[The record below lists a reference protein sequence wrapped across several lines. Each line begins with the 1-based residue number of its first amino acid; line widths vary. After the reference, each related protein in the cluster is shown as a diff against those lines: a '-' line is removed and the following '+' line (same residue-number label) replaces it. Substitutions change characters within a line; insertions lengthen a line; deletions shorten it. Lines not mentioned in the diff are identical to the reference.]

1 MKGVNFGDKHTYQ
14 EWKLILTHT
23 DISFPNV
30 KKETINIPGADG
42 ELDFTES
49 LSGDV
54 KYENRKI
61 LFEFVTTDQRITWK
75 NLISEIANYLHG
87 RKFKIIL
94 DEDPNFY
101 YYGRAEINQFKSDKS
116 IGTITIECN
125 VEPYKYDLSS
135 STEDWLWDP
144 FSFENGIII
153 ETQDIKVDGEQE
165 IIIYGR
171 RKKVIPKITCDNPIQ
186 VVFKANTYNLF
197 AGTQKVLNIEICE
210 GQNVLK
216 FIGNG
221 IVSIEYRG
229 GSL

>member
-1 MKGVNFGDKHTYQ
+1 LKGVNFGDKHTYQ

-210 GQNVLK
+210 AVWHCFVFCL
-216 FIGNG
+216 
-221 IVSIEYRG
+221 
-229 GSL
+229 

>member
-1 MKGVNFGDKHTYQ
+1 LKGVNFGDKHTYQ